1 MQNKR
6 QEERFI
12 LAFNSYSDALFRHA
26 LFRTSNHQ
34 VALDLVQDAFM
45 KTWNQIVLGESIE
58 NFQPYLYHVLN
69 NLIIDFYRKKKSTSL
84 DALADDGFDPVGTDA
99 SDIIHQAEYRQVMNG
114 LKELPASDRD
124 VIIMRYV
131 DGLQVKQIA
140 ALLGESQNAVSVR
153 IHRALKK
160 LESQFHHHENH

>member
-34 VALDLVQDAFM
+34 AALDLVQDAFM
-45 KTWNQIVLGESIE
+45 KTWNQIVRGDSIE

-69 NLIIDFYRKKKSTSL
+69 NLIIDFYRKKKSVSL
-84 DALADDGFDPVGTDA
+84 DALADEGFDPLGTSA
-99 SDIIHQAEYRQVMNG
+99 SEIIDQAEQNQVMKY
-114 LKELPASDRD
+114 LQELPPSDRD
-124 VIIMRYV
+124 VLIMRYV

-140 ALLGESQNAVSVR
+140 ALLQESQNAISVR
-153 IHRALKK
+153 LHRALKK
-160 LESQFHHHENH
+160 LESQFNHHEKR